1 MSPVTGDPPLEAIVD
16 SNEVSVEM
24 TVTTTESVSKSGGHK
39 SKWDIPRTERDD
51 PFQFGQR
58 YLEDEAAVWDFNAW
72 DHVEW
77 DEEQEILAQ
86 EKLAKQK
93 ENPVNDFDKKL
104 YMSNPSRYWDLFYRS
119 NKSNFFKDRKWLQL
133 EFPSIYAKATAKDS
147 GPKTILEVG
156 CGAGNTMFP
165 ILAANKNAELK
176 IVGAD
181 FSHRAV
187 ELVRESPEFDPAH
200 IAADVWDLADESG
213 RLPAGLEE
221 HSVDFVILIFVFSA
235 LAPEQWD
242 TAIRNIDRLLK
253 PGGEVLFRDYGRY
266 DMAQLRFKGG
276 RLLQD
281 SFYVRGDG
289 TRVYFFTE
297 DELRKIFDN
306 YFVVDK
312 MGTDRRLLVNRKR
325 KLKMYRIWLQARFI
339 KRASLDDGAG
349 PSTGKTE

>member
-1 MSPVTGDPPLEAIVD
+1 MPPITAETSIEAIID
-16 SNEVSVEM
+16 SSEAVLDA
-24 TVTTTESVSKSGGHK
+24 TTAKIGTYQ

-58 YLEDEAAVWDFNAW
+58 YLEDEEAVWDFNAW

-77 DEEQEILAQ
+77 DEEQEVLAQ
-86 EKLAKQK
+86 QKLEKQR

-104 YMSNPSRYWDLFYRS
+104 YMSNPSRYWDLFYRN
-119 NKSNFFKDRKWLQL
+119 NKSNFFKDRKWLRL
-133 EFPSIYAKATAKDS
+133 EFPSIYAQATAANS

-165 ILAANKNAELK
+165 ILAANENAELK
-176 IVGAD
+176 IVGVD

-187 ELVRESPEFDPAH
+187 ELVRESPEFDAAKA
-200 IAADVWDLADESG
+200 AADVWDLADDSG
-213 RLPAGLEE
+213 RLPAGLKE

-253 PGGEVLFRDYGRY
+253 PGGEILFRDYGRY

-281 SFYVRGDG
+281 SFYARGDG

-297 DELRKIFDN
+297 EELRKIFGTK
-306 YFVVDK
+306 FSVDK

-339 KRASLDDGAG
+339 KLET
-349 PSTGKTE
+349 PTGEI